1 MGDAR
6 VSDLQNGH
14 GKAQRATLLG
24 LGASVLLAGGK
35 LLAGIFGHSTALIAD
50 AIESFADTAS
60 SMIVLHAQRVA
71 ERPPDEDHPY
81 GHGKAEAVSAVVVC
95 VLLVVAAV
103 LIVIEATG
111 QMFTPHKPPAVW
123 TLAVLVGVIVIK
135 EGLFRVVAK
144 VAMQTRSSAG
154 EADAWHHRADAITS
168 LAALVGVTI
177 AIWGPGW
184 FGSPRLVI
192 ADEVAALCASG
203 VIVFTAFR
211 LLHGPL
217 HELLDAAPPEFIE
230 RVRAAAQTVEG
241 VRHVEKVF
249 ARKGGA
255 QYHVDMHVHVD
266 PKLTIGEAHV
276 ISGKVRS
283 HLRATMADVRDVL
296 VHVEP
301 EIERTEV

>member
-1 MGDAR
+1 MGDLR
-6 VSDLQNGH
+6 VAG
-14 GKAQRATLLG
+14 GRRAQHATLLG
-24 LGASVLLAGGK
+24 LGASLILAGGK
-35 LLAGIFGHSTALIAD
+35 LASGILGHSTALIAD

-60 SMIVLHAQRVA
+60 SIIVFHAQRVA
-71 ERPPDEDHPY
+71 GRPPDEDHPY

-111 QMFTPHKPPAVW
+111 QILTPHEPPAKW
-123 TLAVLVGVIVIK
+123 TLAVLLGVIVIK
-135 EGLFRVVAK
+135 EGLFRVVAR
-144 VAMQTRSSAG
+144 VATQTRSTAG
-154 EADAWHHRADAITS
+154 HADAWHHRADAITS
-168 LAALVGVTI
+168 LAALIGVTI

-184 FGSPRLVI
+184 FGSPQLVI

-203 VIVFTAFR
+203 VIVFTALR
-211 LLHGPL
+211 LLQNPL

-230 RVRAAAQTVEG
+230 RVRTAAATVQG

-266 PKLTIGEAHV
+266 PTLSIGAAHL

-283 HLRATMADVRDVL
+283 HLRSTMDEVRDVL
-296 VHVEP
+296 VHIEP
-301 EIERTEV
+301 DESPKG

>member
-1 MGDAR
+1 MDKSSKSI
-6 VSDLQNGH
+6 SDPGE
-14 GKAQRATLLG
+14 GKARRATLLG
-24 LGASVLLAGGK
+24 LGASVLLALGK
-35 LLAGIFGHSTALIAD
+35 LAAGIFGHSTALVAD

-60 SMIVLHAQRVA
+60 SLIVLQGQRIA

-95 VLLVVAAV
+95 VMLVVAAV

-111 QMFTPHKPPAVW
+111 QMFRPHEPPEVW
-123 TLAVLVGVIVIK
+123 TLAVLIGVIVIK

-144 VAMQTRSSAG
+144 VALETRSTAG
-154 EADAWHHRADAITS
+154 HADAWHHRADAITS
-168 LAALVGVTI
+168 VAALIGVTI

-203 VIVFTAFR
+203 VIVYTAMR

-217 HELLDAAPPEFIE
+217 HELLDAAPPDFIE
-230 RVRAAAQTVEG
+230 RVRAAAATVEG

-266 PKLTIGEAHV
+266 PGLTIREAHI

-283 HLRATMADVRDVL
+283 HLRGTIAEVRDVL

-301 EIERTEV
+301 DEKGSA